1 MADKK
6 ASQHKHRHRHKSNLS
21 EFEDQDI
28 KIGRCYPGFT
38 SQGILHHI
46 KKRFAPMVD
55 SDRYLN
61 TEIRAKQDEG

>member
-6 ASQHKHRHRHKSNLS
+6 ASQHKYSHRHKSNFS

-28 KIGRCYPGFT
+28 KIGRCYPSFT

-55 SDRYLN
+55 GYRHLN
-61 TEIRAKQDEG
+61 TEISAKEDEG